1 MPHFNE
7 SSALLFK
14 CCVEA
19 GIESPAEL
27 ANIMGNASVETNG
40 FRTMHERLGYS
51 SVDNVVGAVKNAAVR
66 YTRDEIQAAVDSHD
80 PKEVAKVLYEGRSDL
95 GNNPPGDGHK
105 FHGRGYFQYT
115 GRDNYT
121 TFGNKFGVDLA
132 NNPDQAAEPEMAAKL
147 AIAYWKDKVPEKYRE
162 DAKHAG
168 AIING
173 GPNGASERVTQ
184 SNLWKGTI
192 TAEMVKGVKNGTI
205 DLNQL
210 ANMGADEHSKSRHE
224 ARVKP
229 KPGETMRKGDHGAG
243 VAELQTKL
251 DQLGY
256 KGSHGESLTNRDH
269 NFGPMTHDAVQAFQ
283 RADHLKDDGVVGPA
297 THKVID
303 LKLRETTQGQ
313 PASTLANAT
322 HPGNAMYLQARD
334 AVHRLDAQQGRVP
347 DRRSDNLAAAL
358 AVASHSHGMSRVD
371 HVVLS
376 DDASRAYAVQGD
388 TSSLFKRYTD
398 VNVAK
403 AIATPVAQS
412 SVQWPH
418 DIQQPAPA
426 QITPPMQQQM
436 QSPQL
441 DQPVM
446 QRLP

>member
-1 MPHFNE
+1 MPQFNE

-14 CCVEA
+14 RCVEA

-51 SVDNVVGAVKNAAVR
+51 SVDNVVGAVKSAAVR

-80 PKEVAKVLYEGRSDL
+80 PKEVAKVLYEGRADL
-95 GNNPPGDGHK
+95 GNNTPGDGYR

-121 TFGNKFGVDLA
+121 TFGNKFGVDLT
-132 NNPDQAAEPEMAAKL
+132 NNPDLAAEPETAAKL

-173 GPNGASERVTQ
+173 GPNGASARVTQ
-184 SNLWKGTI
+184 SDLWKGTI
-192 TAEMVKGVKNGTI
+192 TLEMVKGVKDGTI
-205 DLNQL
+205 DLRQL
-210 ANMGADEHSKSRHE
+210 ASMGGNEHGKSHHVVGLE
-224 ARVKP
+224 P
-229 KPGETMRKGDHGAG
+229 KPGETMHKGDHGAG
-243 VAELQTKL
+243 VAELQIKL

-256 KGSHGESLTNRDH
+256 KGPHGESLTNHGH
-269 NFGPMTHDAVQAFQ
+269 NFGPMTHDAVRAFQ
-283 RADHLKDDGVVGPA
+283 RANHLQDDGIAGPA
-297 THKVID
+297 THKAID
-303 LKLRETTQGQ
+303 AKLRETAQAQ
-313 PASTLANAT
+313 LPPTLADAT
-322 HPGNAMYLQARD
+322 HPGNGMYRQALD

-347 DRRSDNLAAAL
+347 DQRSENLAASLTIA
-358 AVASHSHGMSRVD
+358 AHNKGMNRVD

-388 TSSLFKRYTD
+388 INSLFKRYTD
-398 VNVAK
+398 VNVGQAMG
-403 AIATPVAQS
+403 TSVAQTS
-412 SVQWPH
+412 IQWQH
-418 DIQQPAPA
+418 DIQQLAPA
-426 QITPPMQQQM
+426 QTMPPLQQVQNPQM
-436 QSPQL
+436 

-446 QRLP
+446 QRSP

>member
-1 MPHFNE
+1 MPQFNE

-14 CCVEA
+14 RCVEA

-27 ANIMGNASVETNG
+27 ANIMGNASVETRG
-40 FRTMHERLGYS
+40 FSTMHEGLRYS
-51 SVDNVVGAVKNAAVR
+51 SVDNVVGAVKSAEVR
-66 YTRDEIQAAVDSHD
+66 YTRHEIQVAVDSHD
-80 PKEVAKVLYEGRSDL
+80 PKEVAKMLYEGRSDL
-95 GNNPPGDGHK
+95 GNNTPGDGYK

-184 SNLWKGTI
+184 SDLWRGTI
-192 TAEMVKGVKNGTI
+192 TPELVKGVKDGTI
-205 DLNQL
+205 DLNKL
-210 ANMGADEHSKSRHE
+210 ASIGGSERGSSHHKAGAE
-224 ARVKP
+224 P
-229 KPGETMRKGDHGAG
+229 KPGETMRKDDHGAG

-256 KGSHGESLTNRDH
+256 KGSHGESLINRDH
-269 NFGPMTHDAVQAFQ
+269 NFGPMTHEAIRAFQ
-283 RADHLKDDGVVGPA
+283 RVNHLQDDGVVGHA
-297 THKVID
+297 THNAID
-303 LKLRETTQGQ
+303 AKLKEAAQAHAR
-313 PASTLANAT
+313 PTLADAT
-322 HPGNAMYLQARD
+322 HPGNGMYTQAMD
-334 AVHRLDAQQGRVP
+334 AVHRLDAQQGRTP
-347 DRRSDNLAAAL
+347 DQRSDNLAAAL
-358 AVASHSHGMSRVD
+358 AVAAHGNGMSRVD

-388 TSSLFKRYTD
+388 INSPLKRYTD
-398 VNVAK
+398 VNVTQ
-403 AIATPVAQS
+403 AIGTPVTQS
-412 SVQWPH
+412 SVQWQQN
-418 DIQQPAPA
+418 IQQLAPT
-426 QITPPMQQQM
+426 QTTPPMQQTQN
-436 QSPQL
+436 PQP

-446 QRLP
+446 QR

>member
-14 CCVEA
+14 RCVEA

-51 SVDNVVGAVKNAAVR
+51 SVDNVVGAVKSAAVR

-80 PKEVAKVLYEGRSDL
+80 PKEVAKVLYEGRADL
-95 GNNPPGDGHK
+95 GNNQPGDGYK

-121 TFGNKFGVDLA
+121 TFGDKFGVDLA
-132 NNPDQAAEPEMAAKL
+132 HNPDLAADPETAAKL

-173 GPNGASERVTQ
+173 GPNGASERVAQ
-184 SNLWKGTI
+184 SDLWKGTI
-192 TAEMVKGVKNGTI
+192 TPEMVKGVKDGTI
-205 DLNQL
+205 DLKQL
-210 ANMGADEHSKSRHE
+210 ASMGVDEHAKAHHKAGTE
-224 ARVKP
+224 P

-256 KGSHGESLTNRDH
+256 KGPHGESLTNRDH
-269 NFGPMTHDAVQAFQ
+269 NFGPMTHEAVQAFQ
-283 RADHLKDDGVVGPA
+283 RANHMKVDGVVGSA
-297 THKVID
+297 THKAID
-303 LKLRETTQGQ
+303 AKLHETTQAQ
-313 PASTLANAT
+313 LPATLANAT
-322 HPGNAMYLQARD
+322 HPGNGMYLQALG
-334 AVHRLDAQQGRVP
+334 AVHRLDAQQGRAP
-347 DRRSDNLAAAL
+347 DQRSDNLAAAL
-358 AVASHSHGMSRVD
+358 AVAAHGNGMSRVD

-388 TSSLFKRYTD
+388 ISSLFKRYAD
-398 VNVAK
+398 VNVAQ
-403 AIATPVAQS
+403 AIGAPLAQS
-412 SVQWPH
+412 SAQWQH
-418 DIQQPAPA
+418 DIQQVTPAKAAPS
-426 QITPPMQQQM
+426 TQQM
-436 QSPQL
+436 QNPQM
-441 DQPVM
+441 DQPAV
-446 QRLP
+446 QRSP

>member
-1 MPHFNE
+1 MPQFNE

-14 CCVEA
+14 RCVEA

-27 ANIMGNASVETNG
+27 ANIMGNASLETRG
-40 FRTMHERLGYS
+40 FSTMHEGLRYS
-51 SVDNVVGAVKNAAVR
+51 SVDNVVGAVKSAAVR

-95 GNNPPGDGHK
+95 GNNTPGDGYK

-173 GPNGASERVTQ
+173 GPNGASERVIQ
-184 SNLWKGTI
+184 SDLWKGTI
-192 TAEMVKGVKNGTI
+192 TPKLVKGVKDGTI

-210 ANMGADEHSKSRHE
+210 ASMGANEHGKSHHAAGVE
-224 ARVKP
+224 P

-243 VAELQTKL
+243 VAELQSKL

-256 KGSHGESLTNRDH
+256 KGPHGESLTNHGH
-269 NFGPMTHDAVQAFQ
+269 NFGPMTHDAVRTFQ
-283 RADHLKDDGVVGPA
+283 RANHLHDDGIAGPA
-297 THKVID
+297 THKAID
-303 LKLRETTQGQ
+303 TKLRETAQVQ
-313 PASTLANAT
+313 LPPNLADTT
-322 HPGNAMYLQARD
+322 HPGNGMYLQALD
-334 AVHRLDAQQGRVP
+334 AVHRLDAQQGRAP
-347 DRRSDNLAAAL
+347 DQRSDNLAAAL
-358 AVASHSHGMSRVD
+358 AVAAHGNGMNRVD

-376 DDASRAYAVQGD
+376 DDATHAYAVQGD
-388 TSSLFKRYTD
+388 VNSLFKRYTD
-398 VNVAK
+398 VNVAQS
-403 AIATPVAQS
+403 IGTPVAQS
-412 SVQWPH
+412 SVHWQH

-426 QITPPMQQQM
+426 QTTPSMQQM
-436 QSPQL
+436 QNPQL
-441 DQPVM
+441 DQTVM
-446 QRLP
+446 QR

>member
-14 CCVEA
+14 RCVEA

-51 SVDNVVGAVKNAAVR
+51 SVGNVVGAVKSTALR

-80 PKEVAKVLYEGRSDL
+80 PKEVAKVLYEGRADL
-95 GNNPPGDGHK
+95 GNNQPGDGYK

-121 TFGNKFGVDLA
+121 TFGDKFGVDLA
-132 NNPDQAAEPEMAAKL
+132 HNPDLAAEPETAAKL
-147 AIAYWKDKVPEKYRE
+147 AIAYWKDKVPKKYRE
-162 DAKHAG
+162 DATHAG

-184 SNLWKGTI
+184 SDLWKGTI
-192 TAEMVKGVKNGTI
+192 TPEMVKGVKDGTI
-205 DLNQL
+205 DLEQL
-210 ANMGADEHSKSRHE
+210 ATMGVDEHAKAHHKAGAE
-224 ARVKP
+224 P

-256 KGSHGESLTNRDH
+256 KRPHGGSLTNRDH

-283 RADHLKDDGVVGPA
+283 RANHMRDDGIVGPA
-297 THKVID
+297 THKAID
-303 LKLRETTQGQ
+303 AKLHEATQAQ
-313 PASTLANAT
+313 LPATLANAT
-322 HPGNAMYLQARD
+322 HLGNGMYLQALD
-334 AVHRLDAQQGRVP
+334 AVHRLDAQQGRTP
-347 DRRSDNLAAAL
+347 DQRSDNLAASL
-358 AVASHSHGMSRVD
+358 AVAAHGNGMSRVD

-398 VNVAK
+398 VNVAQ
-403 AIATPVAQS
+403 AIGTPLAQS
-412 SVQWPH
+412 SAQWQH
-418 DIQQPAPA
+418 DSQQVTPA
-426 QITPPMQQQM
+426 QATPPMQQMQNPQM
-436 QSPQL
+436 
-441 DQPVM
+441 DQPVV
-446 QRLP
+446 QRSP

>member
-1 MPHFNE
+1 MPYFNE

-14 CCVEA
+14 RCVEA

-51 SVDNVVGAVKNAAVR
+51 SVDNVVGAVKSAAVR

-95 GNNPPGDGHK
+95 GNNTPGDGYR

-121 TFGNKFGVDLA
+121 TFGDKFGVDLA
-132 NNPDQAAEPEMAAKL
+132 RNPDQAAEPEMAAKL

-184 SNLWKGTI
+184 SDLWKGTI
-192 TAEMVKGVKNGTI
+192 TPEMVKGVKDGTI

-210 ANMGADEHSKSRHE
+210 ASMGVDEHGKSHKAGIE
-224 ARVKP
+224 P

-243 VAELQTKL
+243 VADLQTKL

-256 KGSHGESLTNRDH
+256 KGHHGESLTNRDH
-269 NFGPMTHDAVQAFQ
+269 NFGPMTHDAVRAFQ
-283 RADHLKDDGVVGPA
+283 RANHLQDDGIAGPA
-297 THKVID
+297 THKALDV
-303 LKLRETTQGQ
+303 KLRETAQAQFT
-313 PASTLANAT
+313 PTLADAT
-322 HPGNAMYLQARD
+322 HPGNGMYQQALG
-334 AVHRLDAQQGRVP
+334 AVHRLDAQQGRAP
-347 DRRSDNLAAAL
+347 DQHSGNLAAAL
-358 AVASHSHGMSRVD
+358 AVAAQGNGMSRVD

-376 DDASRAYAVQGD
+376 DDASRAFAVQGD
-388 TSSLFKRYTD
+388 TNSLFKRYTD
-398 VNVAK
+398 VNVAQ

-418 DIQQPAPA
+418 DIQRPALT
-426 QITPPMQQQM
+426 QTTPPMQQTQN
-436 QSPQL
+436 PQP
-441 DQPVM
+441 DQPVV
-446 QRLP
+446 QRTP

>member
-1 MPHFNE
+1 MPHFNN

-14 CCVEA
+14 RCVEA

-51 SVDNVVGAVKNAAVR
+51 SVDNVVGAVKSAAVR

-95 GNNPPGDGHK
+95 GNNTPGDSYK

-121 TFGNKFGVDLA
+121 TFGDKFGVDLA

-192 TAEMVKGVKNGTI
+192 TPEMVKGVKDGTI

-210 ANMGADEHSKSRHE
+210 ASMGVDEHGKAHHKAGAE
-224 ARVKP
+224 P

-256 KGSHGESLTNRDH
+256 KGPHGENLTNRAH

-283 RADHLKDDGVVGPA
+283 RANHMKDDGIVGPA
-297 THKVID
+297 THKAID
-303 LKLRETTQGQ
+303 AKLRETGQ
-313 PASTLANAT
+313 AQLPPTLADTT
-322 HPGNAMYLQARD
+322 HPGNGMYRQALD
-334 AVHRLDAQQGRVP
+334 AVHRLDAQHGRAP
-347 DRRSDNLAAAL
+347 DQRSDNLAGSLAIAA
-358 AVASHSHGMSRVD
+358 HHGGLTRVD
-371 HVVLS
+371 HVLLS
-376 DDASRAYAVQGD
+376 EDANRAFAVQGD
-388 TSSLFKRYTD
+388 LNSPLKRFTD
-398 VNVAK
+398 V
-403 AIATPVAQS
+403 PVAQAIDTPIAQS
-412 SVQWPH
+412 SAHWHDVQ
-418 DIQQPAPA
+418 QLAPAPIA
-426 QITPPMQQQM
+426 PSMQQTQNPQVD
-436 QSPQL
+436 QS
-441 DQPVM
+441 VM
-446 QRLP
+446 QR

>member
-7 SSALLFK
+7 SSALLFTR
-14 CCVEA
+14 CVEA

-40 FRTMHERLGYS
+40 FRTMHEGLGYS
-51 SVDNVVGAVKNAAVR
+51 SVENVVGAVKSASVR
-66 YTRDEIQAAVDSHD
+66 YTRDEIQAAVDSRD
-80 PKEVAKVLYEGRSDL
+80 PKEVAKVLYEGRADL
-95 GNNPPGDGHK
+95 GNNTPGDGYR

-121 TFGNKFGVDLA
+121 TFGDKFGVDLA
-132 NNPDQAAEPEMAAKL
+132 HHPDQAAEPEMAAKL

-192 TAEMVKGVKNGTI
+192 TPEMVKGVKGGTI
-205 DLNQL
+205 DLKQL
-210 ANMGADEHSKSRHE
+210 ASMGVDEHAKAHHQAGAE
-224 ARVKP
+224 P

-256 KGSHGESLTNRDH
+256 QGPHGEGLTNRNH

-283 RADHLKDDGVVGPA
+283 RANHMKDDGIAGPA
-297 THKVID
+297 THKAINA
-303 LKLRETTQGQ
+303 KLHETTQAQ
-313 PASTLANAT
+313 LPANLADAK
-322 HPGNAMYLQARD
+322 HPGNGIYLQALD
-334 AVHRLDAQQGRVP
+334 AVHRLDAQQCRAP
-347 DRRSDNLAAAL
+347 DQRSDNLAAAL
-358 AVASHSHGMSRVD
+358 ALAAQRNGMSRID

-376 DDASRAYAVQGD
+376 DDATRAYAVQGD
-388 TSSLFKRYTD
+388 MNSLFKRYTD
-398 VNVAK
+398 VNVAQ
-403 AIATPVAQS
+403 AIGTPLAQS
-412 SVQWPH
+412 SVLWQR
-418 DIQQPAPA
+418 DIQQLAPA
-426 QITPPMQQQM
+426 QTMSPMQQMQNAQM
-436 QSPQL
+436 DQS
-441 DQPVM
+441 VM
-446 QRLP
+446 QR